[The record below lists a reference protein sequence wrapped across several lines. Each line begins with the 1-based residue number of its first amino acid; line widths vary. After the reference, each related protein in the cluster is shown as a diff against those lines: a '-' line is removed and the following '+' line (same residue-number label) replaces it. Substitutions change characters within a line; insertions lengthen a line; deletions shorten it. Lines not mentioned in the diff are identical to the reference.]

1 MINTIVTLLDKK
13 EELEHSLVETRK
25 FLEEGGFKLL
35 AVFNG
40 TLVKTIDMMSEDL
53 EKINE
58 ELREAIQDV
67 DTYECI

>member
-1 MINTIVTLLDKK
+1 MKNTIVTLLDKK
-13 EELEHSLVETRK
+13 EELEHSLAETRK
-25 FLEEGGFKLL
+25 FLEEGGFKLF